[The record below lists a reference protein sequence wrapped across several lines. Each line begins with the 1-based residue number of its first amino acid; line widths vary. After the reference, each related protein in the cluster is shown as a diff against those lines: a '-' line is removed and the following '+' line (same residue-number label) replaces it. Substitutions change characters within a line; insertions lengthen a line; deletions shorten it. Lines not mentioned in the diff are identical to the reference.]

1 MVLLVLWVPATSH
14 CYLELAG
21 IVQFDDCCAK
31 GTNSPVN
38 GDPCE
43 NCCKLL
49 AKATVKIQG
58 EQKVQFTPVLDI
70 MLAFISAEPPLVRC
84 GFGRLAAWPPDTLQL
99 SQFVACTV
107 FPTRAPSLS

>member
-21 IVQFDDCCAK
+21 IVRFDDCCAK
-31 GTNSPVN
+31 GTNSPGK

-49 AKATVKIQG
+49 SKATVKIQG
-58 EQKVQFTPVLDI
+58 EPKVQFTPVLAVMFSLI
-70 MLAFISAEPPLVRC
+70 FAEPSPVQC
-84 GFGRLAAWPPDTLQL
+84 EVEKLAAWPPDTLQL
-99 SQFVACTV
+99 AQFVVCTV